1 MAQYG
6 LTKHRFYEDLIA
18 ERAGFEVEAVDWPYT
33 NFQLIDPHVQ
43 AFRVNLEDVASQLRK
58 REESQRLWMD
68 IKRSAAERGVTP
80 GEVVVAMGLHRN
92 KAPVAT
98 FNPTY
103 EATKTQAEHARMA
116 DLMSLH
122 ERIRENNEAAAR
134 DIEDALARHGTTT
147 EALAVVGEGA
157 GDMLNRV
164 GSGGRSEAAK
174 DLSRRG
180 GKLLLKTTGRVVDSV
195 GNAILGGLGIDDPY
209 RLEA

>member
-18 ERAGFEVEAVDWPYT
+18 EQAGFEVEAVDWPYT

-43 AFRVNLEDVASQLRK
+43 AFRVNLEDVASQLQK

-92 KAPVAT
+92 KDPVAT

-116 DLMSLH
+116 DLMCLH

-147 EALAVVGEGA
+147 ESLAVVGEGA
-157 GDMLNRV
+157 GDMLNRT
-164 GSGGRSEAAK
+164 
-174 DLSRRG
+174 L
-180 GKLLLKTTGRVVDSV
+180 
-195 GNAILGGLGIDDPY
+195 
-209 RLEA
+209 